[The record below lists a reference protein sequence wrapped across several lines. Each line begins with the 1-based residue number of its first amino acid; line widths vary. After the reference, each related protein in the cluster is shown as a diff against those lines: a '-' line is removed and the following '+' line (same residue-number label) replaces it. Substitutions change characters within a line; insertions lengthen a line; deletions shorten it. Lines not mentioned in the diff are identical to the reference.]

1 MYDGNNNRLT
11 QAQILQIQAQLNNG
25 NPTPPANGRIE
36 NNFKNQNTMR
46 VIGNFCLLSIILLFV
61 GFFSTSCSS
70 DDENEDKV
78 EQVTLYVKFT
88 MLHTIVLSLDHQ
100 RQNLDF
106 EFCHIRYNNL
116 LHFSCLLPQEKFQLM
131 FFFNCLIS
139 CNNL

>member
-25 NPTPPANGRIE
+25 NPTPPANGRI
-36 NNFKNQNTMR
+36 KNQNTMR

>member
-1 MYDGNNNRLT
+1 MAIRLRLPMVVLKIT
-11 QAQILQIQAQLNNG
+11 
-25 NPTPPANGRIE
+25 
-36 NNFKNQNTMR
+36 FKNQNTMR

-116 LHFSCLLPQEKFQLM
+116 LHFSCLLPQAKFQLM

>member
-106 EFCHIRYNNL
+106 EFCHIRYNKT
-116 LHFSCLLPQEKFQLM
+116 F
-131 FFFNCLIS
+131 
-139 CNNL
+139 

>member
-1 MYDGNNNRLT
+1 MAIRLRLPWVVLKIT
-11 QAQILQIQAQLNNG
+11 
-25 NPTPPANGRIE
+25 
-36 NNFKNQNTMR
+36 FKNQNTMR